1 MNILSMPHNRKRHP
15 DRVGKLATLPVF
27 FKLSGRPILLA
38 GGSEAAAW
46 KAELLA
52 ATGAIVHIY
61 SIDICRQFQELTL
74 TNPSQYIVH
83 RENWESAQFKDFA
96 LIIGDM
102 ESLDEAQKFHD
113 RATASGVPVN
123 VIDKPQFCQ
132 FQFGS
137 IVNRSPTIVAISTDG
152 AAPILGQAIRRKI
165 EAVLPMQLSSWTK
178 LAQRVRGQVADTL
191 QHGADRRKFWERFV
205 DRAFHF
211 RKKAPN
217 ECTVLSDLGAIENG
231 QDFIRGQISLVGAGH
246 GDAEHL
252 TLAAMR
258 SLQSADFI
266 FSAETI
272 SNDVLSL
279 ARREAEHICI
289 GVAGIGTDQAH
300 KLMSKLALQGKNV
313 VHLTLG
319 NPYECSQALA
329 FKNWIEYHGI
339 EIHMVPGISFSRQS
353 EANNIP
359 ASQVES
365 ASPRQ
370 QLRVTS

>member
-1 MNILSMPHNRKRHP
+1 MNILSMPHNKKGHP

-61 SIDICRQFQELTL
+61 NIDICRQFQELIL
-74 TNPSQYIVH
+74 ANPSQYIVH
-83 RENWESAQFKDFA
+83 RENWEAAQFKNFA

-102 ESLDEAQKFHD
+102 ECLDEAERFHD
-113 RATASGVPVN
+113 CAIASGVPVN

-165 EAVLPMQLSSWTK
+165 EAVLPMQLSNWTK

-191 QHGADRRKFWERFV
+191 KHGADRRKFWERFV

-211 RKKAPN
+211 GKTTPN
-217 ECTVLSDLGAIENG
+217 ECTVLSDLNTIENG
-231 QDFIRGQISLVGAGH
+231 QNTINGQVSLVGAGN
-246 GDAEHL
+246 GDAEQL

-258 SLQSADFI
+258 SLQAADFVFATESI
-266 FSAETI
+266 HDKI
-272 SNDVLSL
+272 LSL

-289 GVAGIGTDQAH
+289 GAAGIGTDHAH
-300 KLMSKLALQGKNV
+300 KLMSKLALQGKNI

-319 NPYECSQALA
+319 NPYECSQILA
-329 FKNWIEYHGI
+329 FKSLIENHGI
-339 EIHMVPGISFSRQS
+339 EIHMVPGISLSCQL

-359 ASQVES
+359 ALQVEII
-365 ASPRQ
+365 SPRQ